1 MNYSEIKIGQKASVT
16 KTFKDE
22 DVRKFAEVSMD
33 VNPIHLDDEYAKKTV
48 FGQRIV
54 HGILTCGLISNKLPG
69 EGTIYLGQEVRFTSP
84 VLLGDTITAEV
95 EVAEMRDDKHI
106 IKLNTVCKNQDG
118 KVVVSGVATVKHD

>member
-1 MNYSEIKIGQKASVT
+1 M
-16 KTFKDE
+16 
-22 DVRKFAEVSMD
+22 
-33 VNPIHLDDEYAKKTV
+33 
-48 FGQRIV
+48 
-54 HGILTCGLISNKLPG
+54 
-69 EGTIYLGQEVRFTSP
+69 RFTSP

>member
-1 MNYSEIKIGQKASVT
+1 MLA
-16 KTFKDE
+16 
-22 DVRKFAEVSMD
+22 
-33 VNPIHLDDEYAKKTV
+33 
-48 FGQRIV
+48 
-54 HGILTCGLISNKLPG
+54 NKLPG

>member
-54 HGILTCGLISNKLPG
+54 HGILTCGLISAVLANKLPG

-95 EVAEMRDDKHI
+95 EVAEMRDDK
-106 IKLNTVCKNQDG
+106 LNTVCKNQDG

>member
-48 FGQRIV
+48 SV
-54 HGILTCGLISNKLPG
+54 NASC
-69 EGTIYLGQEVRFTSP
+69 
-84 VLLGDTITAEV
+84 TAF
-95 EVAEMRDDKHI
+95 
-106 IKLNTVCKNQDG
+106 
-118 KVVVSGVATVKHD
+118 

>member
-54 HGILTCGLISNKLPG
+54 HGILTCGLISAVLANKLPG

-84 VLLGDTITAEV
+84 VLLGDTISSSTPSAKIRTARWLSP
-95 EVAEMRDDKHI
+95 ASRP
-106 IKLNTVCKNQDG
+106 
-118 KVVVSGVATVKHD
+118 

>member
-1 MNYSEIKIGQKASVT
+1 MCLSS
-16 KTFKDE
+16 
-22 DVRKFAEVSMD
+22 
-33 VNPIHLDDEYAKKTV
+33 
-48 FGQRIV
+48 
-54 HGILTCGLISNKLPG
+54 LISA
-69 EGTIYLGQEVRFTSP
+69 TSTSAVIVSP